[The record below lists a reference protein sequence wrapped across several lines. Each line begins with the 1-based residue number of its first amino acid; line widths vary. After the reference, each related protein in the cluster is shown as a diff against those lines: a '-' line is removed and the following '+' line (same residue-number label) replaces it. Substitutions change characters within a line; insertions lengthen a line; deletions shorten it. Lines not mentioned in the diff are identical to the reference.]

1 MSDRLS
7 PRPYSSYSSAVPISD
22 GIDDLATILRS
33 VDVDP
38 ERSFAEWLGRGGR
51 LTPDFQMGQ
60 LGIADSSGVK
70 GYEESAMEGSARR
83 VDELRHGIAA
93 RKLIVENDI

>member
-1 MSDRLS
+1 VSNRLS
-7 PRPYSSYSSAVPISD
+7 PPPYSSYSSAVPISD

-51 LTPDFQMGQ
+51 LTPDFKMGQ
-60 LGIADSSGVK
+60 LGIADSRGVIFLSVK
-70 GYEESAMEGSARR
+70 ARPLCGSKDCSMACC
-83 VDELRHGIAA
+83 GC
-93 RKLIVENDI
+93 